1 MELQER
7 EIEMIHIPS
16 KDEMRLMNNYEL
28 FEIANQ
34 YEGFRRVMM
43 SFISSFE
50 VKPIVFIPD
59 EEGKYNV
66 RKIGLPER
74 IKNILLQNDF
84 EYLSDLTFVNSE
96 DLLRMKNF
104 GNKSYKMLLDILD
117 IYGFQLADHKKNQ
130 PIE

>member
-16 KDEMRLMNNYEL
+16 KDEMKLMNNYEL
-28 FEIANQ
+28 FNIANQ
-34 YEGFRRVMM
+34 YEGFRRVMI

-59 EEGKYNV
+59 VEGKYNV

-96 DLLRMKNF
+96 DLLKMKNF
-104 GNKSYKMLLDILD
+104 GSKSYKMLLDILD
-117 IYGFQLADHKKNQ
+117 IYGFELADHKKNQ
-130 PIE
+130 PNE

>member
-16 KDEMRLMNNYEL
+16 KDEMKLMNNYEL
-28 FEIANQ
+28 FKIANQ
-34 YEGFRRVMM
+34 YEGFRRVMI

-59 EEGKYNV
+59 VEGKYNV

-84 EYLSDLTFVNSE
+84 EYLSGLTFVNSE
-96 DLLRMKNF
+96 DLLKMKNF
-104 GNKSYKMLLDILD
+104 GSKSYKMLLDILD
-117 IYGFQLADHKKNQ
+117 IYGFQLADHKKK
-130 PIE
+130 PTY

>member
-16 KDEMRLMNNYEL
+16 KDEMKLMNNYEL
-28 FEIANQ
+28 FKIANQ
-34 YEGFRRVMM
+34 YEGFRRVMI

-59 EEGKYNV
+59 VEGKYNV

-96 DLLRMKNF
+96 DLLKMKNF
-104 GNKSYKMLLDILD
+104 GSKSYKMLLDILD